1 MSTGLSKRERMT
13 QWDIAST
20 LNWKVAG
27 STPTDE
33 LSRTMGP
40 NLLTILIPQ
49 LKLALSNIT
58 Q

>member
-1 MSTGLSKRERMT
+1 MT

-33 LSRTMGP
+33 LSWTMGP